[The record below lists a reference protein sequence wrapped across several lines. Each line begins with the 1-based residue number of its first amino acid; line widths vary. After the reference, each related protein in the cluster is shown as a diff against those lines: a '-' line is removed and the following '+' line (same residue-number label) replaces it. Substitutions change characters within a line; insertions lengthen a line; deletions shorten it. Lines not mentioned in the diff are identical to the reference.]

1 MSLSNVFSVDG
12 ILRAVGVEEEDIAT
26 FRTIRNTLVTATFGL
41 MNRIYQE
48 YRALTPEQRR
58 AIGQNLIQGANL
70 IAQEIHNAATDEEIR
85 HTLQQLAAPTLQP
98 ALPSNSS
105 HYSSVA
111 IEGRGT
117 RGYNRYARGNTLP
130 HRSVVIEELEDE
142 SPSHAT
148 ITYRTPSVQ
157 TSSSS
162 SSSASRSLTAHPYST
177 AHNSDEALELAIQ
190 ASLDEYAAQQAS
202 RAATQPSS
210 SSSSSSLSSASS
222 PTTHEEGTKFRGRPA
237 KRSSPE
243 KPSKVTTTPVYVGEG
258 DDDPAFKK
266 AMEEAMA
273 ESLQQTSKP
282 LTLSFN
288 CKNTQ
293 NQKKR
298 NQDDQDDDAKP
309 LSTKRTRFNAKK

>member
-48 YRALTPEQRR
+48 YRALTPEQRL
-58 AIGQNLIQGANL
+58 AIRQNLIQGANL
-70 IAQEIHNAATDEEIR
+70 IAQEIHNAATNEEIR
-85 HTLQQLAAPTLQP
+85 HTLQQIAAPMPQP
-98 ALPSNSS
+98 ALPSNNS
-105 HYSSVA
+105 HYRSVA

-117 RGYNRYARGNTLP
+117 HDYNRYTRGNILP
-130 HRSVVIEELEDE
+130 HGSVVIEELEDE
-142 SPSHAT
+142 SPSHA

-177 AHNSDEALELAIQ
+177 AHHSDEALELAIQ

-210 SSSSSSLSSASS
+210 SLSSSSLSSAM
-222 PTTHEEGTKFRGRPA
+222 PPAAQVEGSKFGTRPA

-243 KPSKVTTTPVYVGEG
+243 KPSKVAPTPVYVGEG

-273 ESLQQTSKP
+273 ASLQQTSKP
-282 LTLSFN
+282 LTLNFD
-288 CKNTQ
+288 CKNTP

-298 NQDDQDDDAKP
+298 NQDDQDDDAKS